1 MIKILTEDYFGDC
14 LAIKQ
19 LRPKVGGST
28 ALTDQSFI
36 ESYEKFFKQQED
48 KIALGY
54 FDNEELISWMTIG
67 LYESAYRGKFWVVP
81 CFFSKNQQS
90 YFSFN
95 SPDLKNLFSEA
106 FRIAE
111 EKRYYTYYYAVSE
124 KISRVYDKQWQ
135 KNSFL
140 PTGRYIL
147 TTLDV
152 VPPMTKPDQSLYW
165 KLMGEEMKVDAT
177 VIKQR
182 VLKHEFRSTD

>member
-1 MIKILTEDYFGDC
+1 MIKILTKEHFQDC
-14 LAIKQ
+14 LRIKQ
-19 LRPKVGGST
+19 LRPKIGGAT
-28 ALTDQSFI
+28 ALSDEAFA
-36 ESYEKFFKQQED
+36 EGYEKFFKQEAD
-48 KIALGY
+48 KIAIGY
-54 FDNEELISWMTIG
+54 FEGEELISWMTIG
-67 LYESAYRGKFWVVP
+67 LYESSYRGKFWVVP
-81 CFFSKNQQS
+81 CFFSKNQQT

-95 SPDLKNLFSEA
+95 STDLKALFSEA

-111 EKRYYTYYYAVSE
+111 EKKYYTYYYAISE

-152 VPPMTKPDQSLYW
+152 VPPMTQPDQSLYW
-165 KLMGEEMKVDAT
+165 KLMGEELQADAT

-182 VLKHEFRSTD
+182 VLKQEFRSS